1 MGATGLAVK
10 MVVINFI
17 TVNVMLYF
25 NAKFLKLPF
34 YWYLT
39 HQLVS
44 LFVFLTLAFLI
55 IMPIVWYYYFVKNL
69 KDIKK
74 DPHFIYIIFVAVLE
88 ATPVLYMLL
97 AFLIVIF
104 FPN

>member
-1 MGATGLAVK
+1 MNNKIGKTLLLFP
-10 MVVINFI
+10 VIQLIILFI
-17 TVNVMLYF
+17 TICIYF
-25 NAKFLKLPF
+25 FLK
-34 YWYLT
+34 
-39 HQLVS
+39 S
-44 LFVFLTLAFLI
+44 LLFINVFLTLAFLI